1 MLSDS
6 RAPVVL
12 NEIYIFISVGGQTNS
27 TINIGMTWPVINK
40 RFGLREVT
48 TLHNIYTRIE
58 PSKLRQSSS
67 ITYTPCFTRCH
78 FPFVPPRLH
87 ATPRCGRRRLG
98 SVERLDAVLDDVC
111 RRHKEPVPRVRLAA
125 ATLRCEILSGER
137 ECVSIFGV
145 SQWLLFI
152 FGSGIQCVH
161 LEFGSHRVVNLVAR
175 AIKTHTCASWA
186 RLRLRYK

>member
-78 FPFVPPRLH
+78 FPFVPSAYMQHPD
-87 ATPRCGRRRLG
+87 ADVGGWGPWSDWTPC
-98 SVERLDAVLDDVC
+98 S
-111 RRHKEPVPRVRLAA
+111 
-125 ATLRCEILSGER
+125 T
-137 ECVSIFGV
+137 
-145 SQWLLFI
+145 
-152 FGSGIQCVH
+152 
-161 LEFGSHRVVNLVAR
+161 
-175 AIKTHTCASWA
+175 TCAGGTKN
-186 RLRLRYK
+186 RYRVCDSPPPRYGAKFCQVSERVCFDFRCFAVADFYFRFGDSVCAPGISLSDRIVS